1 MITKFPSS
9 FNSLGLEIPGPITSG
24 ELVHWGELQNFPL
37 LTNSRALGPQL
48 SVDADV
54 LLKGDPRELGR
65 ACGALLSVKGG
76 HNCRSS
82 VLMDAAHC
90 DSGSN
95 PLTLCPDLSVPEMGA
110 KLMPRK
116 PGREG

>member
-48 SVDADV
+48 SVDAEV

-65 ACGALLSVKGG
+65 GGGALLSVKGG
-76 HNCRSS
+76 TIAGVQSLWMLLTAIPE
-82 VLMDAAHC
+82 VT
-90 DSGSN
+90 
-95 PLTLCPDLSVPEMGA
+95 PLPSAPIKVFQRWGPS
-110 KLMPRK
+110 
-116 PGREG
+116 